1 MRRRVV
7 GPASVA
13 AGLLLVAGAAAG
25 CGAEASTPEATPT
38 SAEATTSTAAE
49 ATTTTAAPVVPTWP
63 LTGVPTDDA
72 EGLLQPAVVVKV
84 DNSPQARPHA
94 GINQADIVYELQVEG
109 ITRFM
114 EVFHSNSP
122 DRVGPVRSAR
132 SSDINLLSNLNRP
145 LLLWSGGNPGVT
157 NEVLA
162 AQDNGL
168 LVDLVHGGVANGRF
182 SRDSSRRVDV
192 EHTLFVDLLGIRT
205 DFTPPD
211 AAPPAP
217 VFARRAA
224 GETLPPTAIDFPGI
238 TIDFGGYGMPV
249 RIDYVWDAERGGWDR
264 FQVDERHGPTDA
276 AFVDEAGTQVAPP
289 NVVIL
294 NLPYEVS
301 GGSPV
306 AVSVG
311 EGTGM
316 ILTEG
321 KALLITWSRANPD
334 DPWTLTDPTTGAPV
348 ALPAG
353 PTWVALPQQDVDQLV
368 PMTPEVAATL
378 LATRS

>member
-1 MRRRVV
+1 MLRRVV
-7 GPASVA
+7 GPASLA
-13 AGLLLVAGAAAG
+13 AGLLLVAGATAG
-25 CGAEASTPEATPT
+25 CGAEASTPQATT
-38 SAEATTSTAAE
+38 SSVDPTTSTAAE
-49 ATTTTAAPVVPTWP
+49 TTTTTAAPVVPTWP

-114 EVFHSNSP
+114 EVFHSNTP

-157 NEVLA
+157 NEVLG

-168 LVDLVHGGVANGRF
+168 LVDLVHGGVADGEF
-182 SRDSSRRVDV
+182 TRDSSRQVEF
-192 EHTLFVDLLGIRT
+192 EHTLFVNMLGIRT
-205 DFTPPD
+205 NFTPPD
-211 AAPPAP
+211 IAPPAP
-217 VFARRAA
+217 VFARRTAA
-224 GETLPPTAIDFPGI
+224 ETLPPTAIDFPGI
-238 TIDFGGYGMPV
+238 TIDFGDNV
-249 RIDYVWDAERGGWDR
+249 RVDYVWDAERGGWDR
-264 FQVDERHGPTDA
+264 FQVDQRHGPTDA

-289 NVVIL
+289 TVVVL
-294 NLPYEVS
+294 SLSYEMS

-353 PTWVALPQQDVDQLV
+353 PTWVALPQQGVDQLV
-368 PMTPEVAATL
+368 PMAPDVAATL
-378 LATRS
+378 LATRK